1 MITVVGSL
9 NMDLVTKTDKV
20 PKVGETF
27 LGVEFK
33 QAAGGKGANQAD
45 AIAKLG
51 GKVAMIGR
59 VGSDQFGKTLIES
72 LKHDG
77 VEVSQVQVTEG
88 ISTGIATIIVNGDG
102 DNSIIVVSGAN
113 FKLIPQDIDRAE
125 EVIKESAI
133 MIAQLEV
140 PIGVIKYAFK
150 KAKQYG
156 KYTVLNPAPA
166 RELDQELLELTD
178 LLVPNETELEILSGR
193 TLVTKD
199 DMLVAAK
206 ELMQKGVKEM
216 IVTLGGNGCLHIN
229 KTSSNHYPAHL
240 VEAVD
245 TTAAGDSFIGAI
257 ATALSEG
264 KSIEA
269 AIHFAAKVSALTVTR
284 EGAQDSLPTK
294 KEVEE
299 YMTDI

>member
-1 MITVVGSL
+1 MITVIGSL

-27 LGVEFK
+27 LGADFK

-59 VGSDQFGKTLIES
+59 VGNDQFGHTLMKS
-72 LKHDG
+72 LECDG
-77 VEVSQVQVTEG
+77 VEVSCIQITEG
-88 ISTGIATIIVNGDG
+88 TSTGIATIIVNGDG
-102 DNSIIVVSGAN
+102 DNSIIVVPGAN
-113 FKLIPQDIDRAE
+113 FKLTPEDVDDAE
-125 EVIKESAI
+125 VVIKNSDI

-140 PIGVIKYAFK
+140 PIDTIKYAFK
-150 KAKQYG
+150 KAKEYG
-156 KYTVLNPAPA
+156 KYTILNPAPA
-166 RELDQELLELTD
+166 RELDEDLLKMTD
-178 LLVPNETELEILSGR
+178 LLVPNETELEILTGR
-193 TLVTKD
+193 TLVTKE
-199 DMLVAAK
+199 DMLAASK

-216 IVTLGGNGCLHIN
+216 MVTLGSNGCLHID
-229 KTSSNHYPAHL
+229 KTSSTHYPAHL

-257 ATALSEG
+257 ATAFSEG
-264 KSIEA
+264 KSIEE
-269 AIHFAAKVSALTVTR
+269 AINFASKVSALTVTR
-284 EGAQDSLPTK
+284 AGAQDSLPTK

-299 YMTDI
+299 YMTKI

>member
-1 MITVVGSL
+1 MITVIGSL
-9 NMDLVTKTDKV
+9 NMDLVTKTEKV

-27 LGVEFK
+27 LGIDFK

-51 GKVAMIGR
+51 GSVAMIGR
-59 VGSDQFGKTLIES
+59 VGDDQFGHTLIKS
-72 LKHDG
+72 LEHDG
-77 VEVSQVQVTEG
+77 VEVSQIRITEG

-102 DNSIIVVSGAN
+102 DNSIIVVPGAN
-113 FKLIPQDIDRAE
+113 FKLAPQDVDEAE
-125 EVIKESAI
+125 AVIKESNMI
-133 MIAQLEV
+133 IAQLEV
-140 PIGVIKYAFK
+140 PIDTIKYAFK

-156 KYTVLNPAPA
+156 KYTILNPAPA
-166 RELDQELLELTD
+166 RVLDEELLEMTD

-193 TLVTKD
+193 TLVTEE
-199 DMLVAAK
+199 DMLTAAK

-216 IVTLGGNGCLHIN
+216 IITLGSNGCLHID
-229 KTSSNHYPAHL
+229 KTSSTHYPAHL

-257 ATALSEG
+257 ATAFSDD
-264 KSIEA
+264 KSFKEA
-269 AIHFAAKVSALTVTR
+269 IGFASKVSALTVTR

-299 YMTDI
+299 YRGNI